1 MNSTNHQQLQSTQS
15 LLGNTEGWPLA
26 SLLVWLITDG
36 RKLNDRCKLLR
47 ALSNQL
53 LAAGLPII
61 RIRFT
66 LHTIHPEI
74 TGKAFTWWRGREQID
89 VFTPEH
95 GIEVTNSYRGSPIE
109 KVRQTNQ
116 MVRYKLSEIDISDAH
131 IVLQE
136 LAATQVSD
144 YIVFPLEF
152 TDGYIN
158 TFTIATDH
166 PSGFTDQD
174 IQKLSLLLD
183 YLTPILEVYT
193 TRDIIRSLL
202 NTYVGPK
209 TGQKILKGSIKR
221 GDSEI
226 IEAALWYS
234 DLRNFTA
241 LTESLENE
249 HMLELINAYFEIITN
264 AVTHR
269 GGEVL
274 RFIGDAMLILFT
286 KETASTIN
294 AACEAAL
301 DAAIL
306 AYEQIQTLNAELV
319 KKGQPI
325 IEFGV
330 GLHQGEVIYGNV
342 GSSSRLDFTVMGPAV
357 NRTARI
363 EELTQM
369 VGTNL
374 LMSDEFASLI
384 NHPVHFVGKYPVKG
398 VAEPLAVYRLEQST
412 ADFTINHLEVAL

>member
-1 MNSTNHQQLQSTQS
+1 MTHTQITQTKTIQT
-15 LLGNTEGWPLA
+15 LLGDNTGWPIAPILTW
-26 SLLVWLITDG
+26 LVSEG
-36 RKLNDRCKLLR
+36 RKVNDRCKLLR
-47 ALSNQL
+47 SLSNQL
-53 LAAGLPII
+53 LEAGLPII

-66 LHTIHPEI
+66 MHTIHPEI

-95 GIEVTNSYRGSPIE
+95 GVETTSSYQGSPIE
-109 KVRQTNQ
+109 KVRLTNQ
-116 MVRYKLSEIDISDAH
+116 IARYKFSDIDISNAH
-131 IVLQE
+131 VILQE
-136 LAATQVSD
+136 LAAAQVTD
-144 YIVFPLEF
+144 YIGFPLQF
-152 TDGYIN
+152 TDGYVN

-166 PSGFTDQD
+166 PRGFTDQD

-183 YLTPILEVYT
+183 YLIPILEVCT

-209 TGQKILKGSIKR
+209 TGQKILKGHVKR

-249 HMLELINAYFEIITN
+249 HMLELVNAYFEIITN

-286 KETASTIN
+286 KEAAATIN
-294 AACEAAL
+294 TACEAAI
-301 DAAIL
+301 DAAIS
-306 AYEQIQTLNAELV
+306 AYSQIQTLNTELLSQ
-319 KKGQPI
+319 GQPI

-342 GSSSRLDFTVMGPAV
+342 GSQSRLDFTIMGPAV

-363 EELTQM
+363 EELTKL

-374 LMSDEFASLI
+374 LMSEIGRA
-384 NHPVHFVGKYPVKG
+384 HV
-398 VAEPLAVYRLEQST
+398 
-412 ADFTINHLEVAL
+412 